1 MTIDKY
7 VTGLTGNVD
16 VLLFHDCDDHRHED
30 MEHKVDNIN
39 LDT

>member
-7 VTGLTGNVD
+7 VTGLTENVD
-16 VLLFHDCDDHRHED
+16 VLLFHDYDDHRHED
-30 MEHKVDNIN
+30 KQKVDNIN